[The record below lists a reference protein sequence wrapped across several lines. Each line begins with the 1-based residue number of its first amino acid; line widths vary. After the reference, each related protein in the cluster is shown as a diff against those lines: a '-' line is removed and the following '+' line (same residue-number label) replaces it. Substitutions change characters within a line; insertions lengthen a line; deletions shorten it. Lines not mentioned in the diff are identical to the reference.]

1 MRYQC
6 FTVVPDRYMLGTKG
20 QSKPYKSVIELV
32 LAYVGF
38 GKLAGSV
45 DDQGE
50 AVQIV
55 KGASGGDDY
64 DFEC

>member
-1 MRYQC
+1 
-6 FTVVPDRYMLGTKG
+6 MLGTKG